1 MKHPKKESIEKVFY
15 ALTEFHRALG
25 NKNAESVNFYMN
37 KQNIPVNLH
46 AFIKK
51 ELLSRHLVKSDFSV
65 WSTERSLPTMAM
77 AESILIAAYAAF
89 NEHKASRL
97 TQQSTNQPSII
108 SKDIIK
114 HVNALKALGVKE
126 VQLTF

>member
-51 ELLSRHLVKSDFSV
+51 ELLARHLVKSDFSV

-77 AESILIAAYAAF
+77 AESILIAAYSAF

-108 SKDIIK
+108 SKDIMK